1 MRQTGDSLI
10 AAIDRSR
17 LICMNNVHVGVA
29 ISKDLNVEY
38 ILGVLNSA
46 LMNWVYHSLNP
57 EMGEALAEVKKENV
71 ARLPI
76 IGESAANSRLVE
88 AIARHASRLEDIRLR
103 SYNCRTEME
112 RTQLARRETVEM
124 AALNEKVFTLYE
136 IDFADRD
143 IILRDEYKG

>member
-1 MRQTGDSLI
+1 
-10 AAIDRSR
+10 
-17 LICMNNVHVGVA
+17 MNNVHVGVA
-29 ISKDLNVEY
+29 ISEDLNVEY

-76 IGESAANSRLVE
+76 IRESAANSRLVE
-88 AIARHASRLEDIRLR
+88 AIARHASRLEDLRLR
-103 SYNCRTEME
+103 SYNSRTEME

-124 AALNEKVFTLYE
+124 AGLNEKVFTLYE

-143 IILRDEYKG
+143 IILKDEYRG